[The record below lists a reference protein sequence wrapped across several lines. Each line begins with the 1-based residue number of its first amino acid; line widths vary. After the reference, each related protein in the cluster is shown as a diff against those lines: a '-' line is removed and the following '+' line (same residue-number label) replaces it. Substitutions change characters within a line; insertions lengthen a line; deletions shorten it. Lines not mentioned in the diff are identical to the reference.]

1 MKYSFIDKY
10 QFEFPVRILC
20 SVLNVSK
27 SGYYSWKRR
36 VPDSPK
42 GSNRLKLVRTIEKV
56 HLGSRGSY
64 GSPRVY
70 KHIKGMGFKVSK
82 TTVERIMREFGII
95 GKKKRKFR
103 PKTTICAPKATVSP
117 NLLDRKFDQGAP
129 GKVWLADITYI
140 KVNKHWA
147 YLATVMDGN
156 SRKIVGWSVQETLD
170 RSLPIEALKMAINRE
185 GPQKGLIHHSDQGSQ
200 YASGDYRKILD
211 NSGLVQS
218 MSRKGNCWDNAPM
231 ESFYDSLKCEHI
243 YECHFNDLS
252 EARRSIFEW
261 IEVFYNRIRLH
272 SSLGYKTPACAHEII
287 VANAS

>member
-10 QFEFPVRILC
+10 QVEFPVRLLC
-20 SVLNVSK
+20 AVLEVSK
-27 SGYYSWKRR
+27 SGYYSWKRKGS
-36 VPDSPK
+36 DNPK
-42 GSNRLKLVRTIEKV
+42 GSNRLRLIRTIEKV

-70 KHIKGMGFKVSK
+70 AHIKGMGFKVSK
-82 TTVERIMREFGII
+82 ATVERIMKEFGII

-117 NLLDRKFDQGAP
+117 NILDRKFDQGAP
-129 GKVWLADITYI
+129 GKVWLADITYL

-147 YLATVMDGN
+147 YLATVLDGH

-170 RSLPIEALKMAINRE
+170 RSLPIAALEMAINRE
-185 GPQKGLIHHSDQGSQ
+185 NPPEGLIHHSDRGSQ
-200 YASGDYRKILD
+200 YASADYRQILLD
-211 NSGLVQS
+211 SGIVQS

-231 ESFYDSLKCEHI
+231 ESFYDSLKCEHV
-243 YECHFNDLS
+243 YDCRFQNLS

-261 IEVFYNRIRLH
+261 IEVFYNRVRLH
-272 SSLGYKTPACAHEII
+272 SALGYKTPSCAHEII
-287 VANAS
+287 MANAS